1 MQLTRRRAL
10 GLALAAS
17 AVGLRAEAAGEVSD
31 DRALFWEFGS
41 GASASTI
48 FGYDRIAAALVSDI
62 VDEGTKRAA
71 AAKRVIQDFPPR
83 VVLPAIKIDPS
94 LQPVVA
100 RLDASTAAAFRAFV
114 QQSFAQLA
122 PTVDKMPGIQA
133 SMLLMAEGQTPPNPT
148 VGGTIVEGALK
159 LGRPS
164 MVLISDT
171 ELRSRAFPENLTAN
185 LSTLDKRIGQDT
197 IAYLLDLRAKGGP
210 IGRQFE
216 QLYAARRG
224 GEIHSLAGEWM
235 KRGVFIPSQMLN
247 SDAIKYLLGS
257 RLEAAL
263 KQDAVASAFVL
274 MPLDA
279 LVGGD
284 GIIAALRK
292 SGNSV
297 RAVA

>member
-1 MQLTRRRAL
+1 MHLTRRRTL

-17 AVGLRAEAAGEVSD
+17 SAAGLRAWAAGQGSD

-48 FGYDRIAAALVSDI
+48 FGYDRIAASLVPDI
-62 VDEGTKRAA
+62 VVDGTKRATA
-71 AAKRVIQDFPPR
+71 ATRVVQDFPPR
-83 VVLPAIKIDPS
+83 IVLPAIKIDPS
-94 LQPVVA
+94 LQPVVD
-100 RLDASTAAAFRAFV
+100 RLDAKTAAAFRGVV
-114 QQSFAQLA
+114 QQSFTQLA
-122 PTVDKMPGIQA
+122 PTVDKVPGVEA
-133 SMLLMAEGQTPPNPT
+133 SMLLMAEGQTPPNPS
-148 VGGTIVEGALK
+148 VGGTIVDGALK

-164 MVLISDT
+164 MVLISDS
-171 ELRSRAFPENLTAN
+171 ELRGMVFPPNLIA
-185 LSTLDKRIGQDT
+185 LDKRIGQDT
-197 IAYLLDLRAKGGP
+197 IAYMLDLRAKGGP

-224 GEIHSLAGEWM
+224 GDIHSFGAELI
-235 KRGVFIPSQMLN
+235 KRGVFVPAQMLN

-263 KQDAVASAFVL
+263 KTDAAASAFVL

-279 LVGGD
+279 LIGD
-284 GIIAALRK
+284 GGIIAALRK

-297 RAVA
+297 TAVA